1 MPSLLAA
8 KSSPDQLVCLHQPLT
23 LSNQVAGIHV
33 FEVRAIDLAGNADS
47 TPAAYSWTTIDITP
61 PAISLNLDPRDDSPP
76 AGDLATTNSI
86 VRLIGRTE
94 PNLTI
99 TLTNLSSATGPWMTV
114 ANGVGSFIF
123 TNLSLSLGPN
133 LFHAET
139 ADLAGNPAA
148 TNLTVT
154 LLNSAPCLFH
164 SSLTG
169 WTVHVAQPSNLMTNG
184 VPGSVIAS
192 NCAAI
197 LTEGDSFSVTLER
210 IFTIT
215 NANTVLNFTYANLA
229 FDTNTQQRIKDGF
242 EAGLLDAAGNPLTFI
257 IGENRDAFFNVSEG
271 QPPALAAGVTNNG
284 SMVSVD
290 LSYLPAGTIAKLVF
304 RLINNDIDHATTVR
318 IEDVRFG
325 TTPSTFSGS
334 PSSSLPAPSFASIDF
349 ASLSDVTPSVVPD
362 YGRTSFKEQNNRL
375 SADLALRNIGNFPL
389 GKPLVVAI
397 AHLSNP
403 TVRVLDPDGVTP
415 DGLPYYDFTATVTN
429 AAACVPSSPG
439 GEGRGEGGPTLC
451 PNQISLPRT
460 LAFHNPNHIEFT
472 YDLMVLGQL
481 NRAPHFTSTPVTE
494 ALVGKPYTYTAT
506 AVDPDS
512 DPLIFSLSVGPT
524 NMTVN
529 PNNGAILWN
538 PTVGNLGSQD
548 IRVKVEDGRGGSAEQ
563 HYVLSVIN
571 PPPNRPPF
579 FTSTPVVV
587 AYVKQPYAYDAEA
600 TDPDGDP
607 ITFTLTQSPTNAA
620 INFTTGVISW
630 LPAAKQ
636 LGPNQVTITA
646 LDGRGGLALQ
656 SYTVLVL
663 PDPANHPPI
672 IITQPVTNAVA
683 GQIYSYD
690 VDALDPDGDSL
701 TYSFSASPPGMT
713 VAVTNGLITWSP
725 GTNNLGSNVVIVRV
739 DDGHGGFDT
748 QSFVIN
754 VAASNSP
761 STAEIHGTVFNDL
774 NGDSVRNSKQ
784 RLYVPSI
791 APNTNSV
798 LRYDG
803 VTGAFLGVFASGDGL
818 RFPTS
823 LVFGPDGDLFVPSQ
837 QSYQILRYD
846 GITGGFISSFTSGGN
861 LVEVTLL
868 AFGPDGNLFVTDGTI
883 TSGASHAVQRFN
895 GKTHRC

>member
-1 MPSLLAA
+1 M
-8 KSSPDQLVCLHQPLT
+8 
-23 LSNQVAGIHV
+23 SNQVAGIHV

-429 AAACVPSSPG
+429 TASCVPPSPG
-439 GEGRGEGGPTLC
+439 ESNGVWSQGGSCGFEGMIHLQQEFAHDGGERDFRRLPGGAQAGVELSQRGVFHARQGHGSHVEGAPDFGAATADMALAFPR
-451 PNQISLPRT
+451 PALPRPRRE
-460 LAFHNPNHIEFT
+460 A
-472 YDLMVLGQL
+472 GQ
-481 NRAPHFTSTPVTE
+481 RRDF
-494 ALVGKPYTYTAT
+494 
-506 AVDPDS
+506 
-512 DPLIFSLSVGPT
+512 
-524 NMTVN
+524 
-529 PNNGAILWN
+529 
-538 PTVGNLGSQD
+538 
-548 IRVKVEDGRGGSAEQ
+548 
-563 HYVLSVIN
+563 
-571 PPPNRPPF
+571 PPPDPPQLRHLAQRGDGGDFPHAIQRGQF
-579 FTSTPVVV
+579 FNLRLPVRR
-587 AYVKQPYAYDAEA
+587 AFQRRR
-600 TDPDGDP
+600 
-607 ITFTLTQSPTNAA
+607 
-620 INFTTGVISW
+620 
-630 LPAAKQ
+630 Q
-636 LGPNQVTITA
+636 LGFHGFDLRLQL
-646 LDGRGGLALQ
+646 LDQLGLLPGDELHGGMFG
-656 SYTVLVL
+656 
-663 PDPANHPPI
+663 
-672 IITQPVTNAVA
+672 AVA
-683 GQIYSYD
+683 GGDDLGFEVLPPAHQVAQLGQHDVRHGRGFGLQRGPEGGEDGGVNRVVLGAAALGLGEVPDARGVDDADGQFGGVQRGDGGAFVAAGGFAHDVAPGDGAQAFDELGVTFGGVGQRVLAVVEVELEGVLGDIEAGMDDGSFFRQCFHSVRTQTCIYERGVKTPAPS
-690 VDALDPDGDSL
+690 
-701 TYSFSASPPGMT
+701 T
-713 VAVTNGLITWSP
+713 VRVTDMRRERLRLSHEHAQAVP
-725 GTNNLGSNVVIVRV
+725 GSNERVRA
-739 DDGHGGFDT
+739 GGLPPAGGRPPHLPVWRTPNKKDERQHT
-748 QSFVIN
+748 R
-754 VAASNSP
+754 A
-761 STAEIHGTVFNDL
+761 G
-774 NGDSVRNSKQ
+774 VR
-784 RLYVPSI
+784 
-791 APNTNSV
+791 
-798 LRYDG
+798 
-803 VTGAFLGVFASGDGL
+803 
-818 RFPTS
+818 
-823 LVFGPDGDLFVPSQ
+823 
-837 QSYQILRYD
+837 
-846 GITGGFISSFTSGGN
+846 
-861 LVEVTLL
+861 
-868 AFGPDGNLFVTDGTI
+868 
-883 TSGASHAVQRFN
+883 
-895 GKTHRC
+895 